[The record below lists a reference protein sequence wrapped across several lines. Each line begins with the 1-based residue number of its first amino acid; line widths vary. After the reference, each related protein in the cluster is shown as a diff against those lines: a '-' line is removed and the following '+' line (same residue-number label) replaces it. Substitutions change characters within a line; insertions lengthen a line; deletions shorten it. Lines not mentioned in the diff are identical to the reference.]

1 VQVFGGAVSMLIGS
15 NSRSQIGTGDS
26 ISTSGDTHLSDCH
39 LNVTNVTI
47 SQSAALSIASGNLM
61 TSRLVFLLYLRF
73 AFSDVFAQLM
83 FFITAANYSHSTIA
97 PQEALQEDHL

>member
-1 VQVFGGAVSMLIGS
+1 VQVFGGAASMMIGS

-39 LNVTNVTI
+39 LNMTNISI

-61 TSRLVFLLYLRF
+61 TSRLAILLYLRF
-73 AFSDVFAQLM
+73 AFLDVFTQLM
-83 FFITAANYSHSTIA
+83 FFITAAKYSHSAIT
-97 PQEALQEDHL
+97 PQEAPLEDHL